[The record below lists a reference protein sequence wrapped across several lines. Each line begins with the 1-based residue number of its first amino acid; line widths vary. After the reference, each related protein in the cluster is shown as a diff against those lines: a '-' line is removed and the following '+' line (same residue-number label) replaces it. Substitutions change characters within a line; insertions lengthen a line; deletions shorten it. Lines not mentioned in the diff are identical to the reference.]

1 MRRVT
6 LTYSTAGPLA
16 VMPETQQNRQTSFI
30 FSKLN
35 IMKTTIAFLIISI
48 SLLLSCKPK
57 VPSDFNTIY
66 VNKKIKEFPD
76 ILDLSTP
83 IKSCV
88 SINYI
93 MAHGKNNLWRKIS
106 SSNSQLFLPDTS
118 AIDSNVSEDRKNR
131 ILNTTIR
138 QAITFKDSIS
148 CVISETRDSD
158 YSIRWLFF
166 ENGKWLNAG
175 EDGRKSIEDARQ
187 LIEKGVDKN
196 IKDLRKIH
204 AFSVVPNDTLAFI
217 NYLKNYAREPKEF
230 VLDKLSKYKL
240 VMYGEIHRRK
250 ASWDFLQEVV
260 NEKKF
265 IDETAVIFLELG
277 SDKQKDI
284 DKFLANSFVDKELL
298 LNVFRDYMLVGWNDK
313 GKFDFI
319 NRIWQIN
326 RNLPLDKKIK
336 IVAVDTP
343 RPPDSYKSKEAM
355 RANAAKY
362 DRDEFMADT
371 ILNYLKSIND
381 KRNAL
386 FIVGTGHVCEGSN
399 SAGSILSKKMP
410 QATYAIFQH
419 SPRVDNT
426 MPIDERIRYGI
437 FDYAFYKF
445 GDKPV
450 AFEIKNSP
458 FGKEPFDGLYYD
470 GNGTYQDNYDGYIFL
485 GSLDNEPNGEILFD
499 LYSDNF
505 IKELDR
511 RYQILGSSL
520 KDEWELPETSKK
532 AIIEKLMSDNS
543 GTRWGKIIKPLKNGL
558 TIK

>member
-1 MRRVT
+1 MRGYCPPAVMRRVT

-204 AFSVVPNDTLAFI
+204 AFSV
-217 NYLKNYAREPKEF
+217 
-230 VLDKLSKYKL
+230 
-240 VMYGEIHRRK
+240 
-250 ASWDFLQEVV
+250 
-260 NEKKF
+260 
-265 IDETAVIFLELG
+265 
-277 SDKQKDI
+277 
-284 DKFLANSFVDKELL
+284 
-298 LNVFRDYMLVGWNDK
+298 
-313 GKFDFI
+313 
-319 NRIWQIN
+319 
-326 RNLPLDKKIK
+326 
-336 IVAVDTP
+336 
-343 RPPDSYKSKEAM
+343 
-355 RANAAKY
+355 
-362 DRDEFMADT
+362 
-371 ILNYLKSIND
+371 
-381 KRNAL
+381 
-386 FIVGTGHVCEGSN
+386 
-399 SAGSILSKKMP
+399 
-410 QATYAIFQH
+410 
-419 SPRVDNT
+419 
-426 MPIDERIRYGI
+426 
-437 FDYAFYKF
+437 
-445 GDKPV
+445 
-450 AFEIKNSP
+450 
-458 FGKEPFDGLYYD
+458 
-470 GNGTYQDNYDGYIFL
+470 
-485 GSLDNEPNGEILFD
+485 
-499 LYSDNF
+499 
-505 IKELDR
+505 
-511 RYQILGSSL
+511 
-520 KDEWELPETSKK
+520 
-532 AIIEKLMSDNS
+532 
-543 GTRWGKIIKPLKNGL
+543 
-558 TIK
+558 